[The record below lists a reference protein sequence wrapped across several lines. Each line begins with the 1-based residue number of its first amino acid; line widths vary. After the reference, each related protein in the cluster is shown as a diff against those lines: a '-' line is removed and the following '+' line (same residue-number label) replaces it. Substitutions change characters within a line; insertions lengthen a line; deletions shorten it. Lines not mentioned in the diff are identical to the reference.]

1 MKDFESYRMASI
13 TEECRQKITELENE
27 IKSKCGS
34 EVVLIAY
41 QEREL
46 KANG

>member
-13 TEECRQKITELENE
+13 TEECRKKITELENE
-27 IKSKCGS
+27 IKNKYGS
-34 EVVLIAY
+34 EVVLVAY

-46 KANG
+46 QANA